1 MLLTLQ
7 GLPDFFRHVLN
18 MAKLGVEHLP
28 EQYFKA
34 DSDSVD
40 LEREIEG
47 MEKHSLL
54 KRDREKVHRLLDG
67 AIRMEGKF
75 FFPPKKDQPTE
86 EEKEQRK
93 QDHAPILENVLGLIH
108 GKNSTFVLPKCIR
121 CAYAYSTLICLGN

>member
-1 MLLTLQ
+1 
-7 GLPDFFRHVLN
+7 

-47 MEKHSLL
+47 MEKHSLV

-75 FFPPKKDQPTE
+75 FFPPKKDQPSE

-93 QDHAPILENVLGLIH
+93 EEHAPILENVLHLMHGALISVSLVSSNRVMFSH
-108 GKNSTFVLPKCIR
+108 GS
-121 CAYAYSTLICLGN
+121 